1 GILLGNSNGTF
12 SKQSTLSTGPNS
24 HPYSLAV
31 GYLNEDTVLDIAVTN
46 HGDQNVGVLLGN
58 GDGTFRK
65 QMTYSLGAASPYSV
79 GISDLN
85 NDNRM
90 DLITTN
96 NGTNNIIV
104 LLGSGNGSFGNL
116 IPYATGSYSTIF
128 VAVGNFNRDNRL
140 DIAVINN
147 DTESISILL
156 GIDGVSF
163 ENQTKYSTDSYP
175 QYVAIGDFNNDTRL
189 DIVAANSDGNT
200 VTGSSPY
207 SIIVG
212 HLNNDTQL
220 DIVVTNYNDHTV
232 SVLLGYDTHLD
243 IALTNTGDGTVSL
256 LLGYGNGFFSAQRA
270 YSISFFSYSLAA
282 GDFNNDS
289 RLDIVAANYADNSIS
304 VLLAYDIGALGNEIS
319 FAAADGSLLRGVVV
333 SDVNN
338 DTLLDVIVANYGT
351 NTIGVFLGHDNST
364 FENQR
369 KFSMGFN
376 AHPDTIAIGDFNK
389 DGQMDIAVANHG
401 TKNIA
406 LLLGNRN
413 GMFQTQDSLDNNY
426 ELPPLF

>member
-156 GIDGVSF
+156 
-163 ENQTKYSTDSYP
+163 
-175 QYVAIGDFNNDTRL
+175 A
-189 DIVAANSDGNT
+189 
-200 VTGSSPY
+200 GSSPY